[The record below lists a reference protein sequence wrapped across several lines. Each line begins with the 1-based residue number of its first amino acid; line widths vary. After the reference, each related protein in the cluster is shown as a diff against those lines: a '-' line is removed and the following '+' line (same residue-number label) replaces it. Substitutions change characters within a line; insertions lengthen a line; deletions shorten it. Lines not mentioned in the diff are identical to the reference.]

1 MAIRTVVTRGYGNGT
16 FDGTIAFVVTRGYAI
31 GVPAP
36 PVIPPARGAG
46 ILDRLRR
53 IRELPALLVAFQSKL
68 VHFTA
73 TSSLTI
79 RGRVVQV
86 VSGSAQFGV
95 ASTSLR
101 AKAVPTV
108 PLRIAL
114 HGLTHTDILM
124 AGKATPA
131 RVIKAKGSMRL
142 NFTDP
147 DLVTEAAIIETER
160 LLEEA
165 VASIAKREADEEDEA
180 TLRLLEV
187 L

>member
-16 FDGTIAFVVTRGYAI
+16 FDGTIALVVTRGYAI

-53 IRELPALLVAFQSKL
+53 RELPALLVAFQSKL

-95 ASTSLR
+95 AKSSLR

-108 PLRIAL
+108 PLMINFGGGVQTR
-114 HGLTHTDILM
+114 ILM

-131 RVIKAKGSMRL
+131 MVIQAKESMQL

-147 DLVTEAAIIETER
+147 DLVAEAAIMETER

-165 VASIAKREADEEDEA
+165 VASIAKREADEEEEA